1 MTPAQCLAATNA
13 AKSAQTLAQR
23 GWCAYNLNRPM
34 ESLAA
39 FQTAQANLGGPP
51 QRDARFGLALSF
63 LKLNMTE
70 EASRIAGTSDRTHQ
84 QRVETESII
93 LNQRGVQA
101 FKAQEFAKSV
111 SYFNALE
118 QMKGVLPRDLAILRG
133 YAYLNSGNRPKAR
146 ATFLALHNQLAT
158 EETLTALKASE

>member
-1 MTPAQCLAATNA
+1 
-13 AKSAQTLAQR
+13 
-23 GWCAYNLNRPM
+23 
-34 ESLAA
+34 
-39 FQTAQANLGGPP
+39 
-51 QRDARFGLALSF
+51 
-63 LKLNMTE
+63 MTE
-70 EASRIAGTSDRTHQ
+70 EASRIAGTTDLTHE

-101 FKAQEFAKSV
+101 FKAQEFAKSI

-118 QMKGVLPRDLAILRG
+118 QIKGVLPRDLAILRG